1 MVVTCSKSLLN
12 HLITV
17 CPYIVIKYTGK
28 EVNLS
33 NPKSKK
39 FARNLKQTAKTR
51 PRNVCLDAATVTGS
65 NPARLNS
72 IMHLGLQNWKWRHRI
87 LVYLKSESNPLTLR
101 EKLDKVCFH
110 SADNK
115 QATISRKLYL
125 VHSLQ
130 LPPSTNFSIFVAVWT
145 GCKRKAST
153 YRQSMFFFEVLSD
166 KEAATI
172 VLQLSLTR
180 KNRSIRVHCLRWA
193 IPEKPEKL
201 ISANYSGKFSIWG
214 KKKTILVSC

>member
-1 MVVTCSKSLLN
+1 M
-12 HLITV
+12 
-17 CPYIVIKYTGK
+17 
-28 EVNLS
+28 
-33 NPKSKK
+33 
-39 FARNLKQTAKTR
+39 KQTAKTR

-65 NPARLNS
+65 NPAWLNS
-72 IMHLGLQNWKWRHRI
+72 IMRLGLQNWKWRHRI
-87 LVYLKSESNPLTLR
+87 LVYLKSESNALTLR

-115 QATISRKLYL
+115 
-125 VHSLQ
+125 HSLQ
-130 LPPSTNFSIFVAVWT
+130 LSPSTIFSIFVAVWT

-201 ISANYSGKFSIWG
+201 ISANYSGKFSFWG